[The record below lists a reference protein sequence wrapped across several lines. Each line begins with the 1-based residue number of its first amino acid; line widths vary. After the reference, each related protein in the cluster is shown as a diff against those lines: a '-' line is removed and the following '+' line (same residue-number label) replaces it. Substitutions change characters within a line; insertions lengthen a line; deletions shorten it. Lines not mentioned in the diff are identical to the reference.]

1 MSQKV
6 TITKNKINGL
16 LESQVTQPT
25 DGVPLSMLNDLSG
38 SIAIDI
44 SNLETQIY
52 DLSYYVYNDLSGSIA
67 IDISNLETQIY
78 DLSYYVYNDLS
89 GGGGGAGEI
98 NIGTYTDT
106 STTIFPNV
114 TTLLFDASSF
124 TLDLSGTSTI
134 KIDVDVSGGSGE
146 VTYSDLSYLLFDN
159 PLISTNPQNS
169 STSSQVNLS
178 WTPPTQTK
186 SAFNFIDGG
195 LATMNNTYSFLPYI
209 SDIWIKYK
217 DNTTSSYPVM
227 GSSAILGQNSG
238 AFKYSQITT
247 NNQRLTNV
255 NKLSIKNTGTGSPTA
270 TLLGGANTDT
280 IELDL
285 TTGAIGGTYS
295 YKIAYVNNSEDISWN
310 YLTFGGQSFGN
321 PGPANPPLS
330 LSFTNITY
338 SSLTVGGLG
347 AAPPP
352 GTGTGMDASLN
363 LPYGTPNFFVGYGVD
378 ISGVKR
384 TGAIQVGGNVTPVPV
399 TDISVGF
406 PNTQLVTSQAWSK
419 NIDSL
424 AAYPEYIINTINTP
438 TKRYYAV
445 NSSPDFSNRDISN
458 VTDASAVA
466 YIPIPTRSEAVT
478 GTDYTTDINTKSF
491 LNPLPTPTPTG
502 GSITASPRKRG
513 DVSIQITPVEFLSD
527 LSSISYNST
536 DFYKLI
542 ANFGDTTSVVPPP
555 TWVNSGSYL
564 GSDASGI
571 PLTQFKVDIS
581 NGTGSSAS
589 SGPSLSSSLISGVW
603 TQGSNTSVSNSNIS
617 FSHSTTIPQGSG
629 QLKEGYYLG
638 VDLSSIKIDISLGS
652 FPDICNNIPEYS
664 SYKASVT
671 QILKKD
677 SGLSDQ
683 VGTTTAALFNIG
695 KTPLNDTSVANYTIT
710 IFNPSYPSNNFW
722 GLKLPTASGTG
733 TTGGE
738 LVFKVDATINDLDQT
753 WAPSDGQ
760 QAGSLYDLSLI
771 YNPTSSGSVS
781 SMPIENME
789 KSWEEVETGAPAS
802 VALSEVMEMNYTD
815 DYTNSNINFSRDVSG
830 APQFGISF
838 TLKNNITRT
847 PQPAV
852 SKSNTTDLSGID
864 GKNWWWDFTWDISAP
879 STSFPST
886 FLPPITDITSTI
898 PTLMELVNVFDIS
911 SGQSTLTGYDHTNS
925 INYNTAMWAK
935 NGFYGAGLSSN
946 VDLSGVQPY
955 IDYNI
960 YSGQGPSNVN
970 YQIYDS
976 SGITQSISYSPTVF
990 YSNNAVPVTS
1000 SYTNLKFIIIRLSNS
1015 ETSAPKSSY
1024 FIKCDILGVDNTL
1037 LTLGTDYCLFYQ
1049 EEQQSTSGSA
1059 VYQWTSPTPNQYFS
1073 PWLDCANRNL
1083 SSTLN
1088 TFQQGQAAT
1097 TNGSNNGNYDSSKST
1112 YHIRRIAQSQAIY
1125 QYLAIGIQ
1133 NGKTIGKVTISYGSG

>member
-25 DGVPLSMLNDLSG
+25 DAVPLSML
-38 SIAIDI
+38 
-44 SNLETQIY
+44 
-52 DLSYYVYNDLSGSIA
+52 NDLSGSIA

-134 KIDVDVSGGSGE
+134 KIDIDVSGGSGE

-159 PLISTNPQNS
+159 PLISTNPQHS

-178 WTPPTQTK
+178 WTPPTQTR

-209 SDIWIKYK
+209 SDIWIQYS
-217 DNTTSSYPVM
+217 TTASYPSM
-227 GSSAILGQNSG
+227 GNSAIINVANG
-238 AFKYSQITT
+238 AFKYSQITA

-255 NKLSIKNTGTGSPTA
+255 NKLRIVNTGTGSPTA
-270 TLLGGANTDT
+270 TLLGAPNTDT
-280 IELDL
+280 IQLDL

-310 YLTFGGQSFGN
+310 YLTFGGKSFGN

-347 AAPPP
+347 AVPPP
-352 GTGTGMDASLN
+352 PPPTVQPGTGMDASLN

-384 TGAIQVGGNVTPVPV
+384 TGAIQVGGNTTDVPV
-399 TDISVGF
+399 TDISVG
-406 PNTQLVTSQAWSK
+406 NLTSTLQTQTWSK
-419 NIDSL
+419 NIDSS
-424 AAYPEYIINTINTP
+424 AAFPEYIIKTINTP
-438 TKRYYAV
+438 SQPYFAV
-445 NSSPDFSNRDISN
+445 NSSEDYYNFRVPN
-458 VTDASAVA
+458 VTNASAVA
-466 YIPIPTRSEAVT
+466 YIPIPKRSDVVT
-478 GTDYTTDINTKSF
+478 GANNYTTAITSLTAF
-491 LNPLPTPTPTG
+491 ALGSPTG
-502 GSITASPRKRG
+502 DSITANPRKRS
-513 DVSIQITPVEFLSD
+513 DVSMQFSNVEFLSD
-527 LSSISYNST
+527 LSSIRYNSSN
-536 DFYKLI
+536 FYKLI
-542 ANFGDTTSVVPPP
+542 ANFGDTTSAVPPT

-581 NGTGSSAS
+581 NGT
-589 SGPSLSSSLISGVW
+589 SGISGESLSSSLISGVW
-603 TQGSNTSVSNSNIS
+603 TQGSNTDVSNSNIS
-617 FSHSTTIPQGSG
+617 FSHSTTIPQGNG

-652 FPDICNNIPEYS
+652 FPDICNNTPSYT

-671 QILKKD
+671 QILKTD
-677 SGLSDQ
+677 GGSDQ

-710 IFNPSYPSNNFW
+710 IINPTYPSNNFW

-738 LVFKVDATINDLDQT
+738 LVFKVDASINDLDQT

-781 SMPIENME
+781 VPIENMG
-789 KSWEEVETGAPAS
+789 KSWEDVETGAPAS
-802 VALSEVMEMNYTD
+802 VALSEVMEMNYAD
-815 DYTNSNINFSRDVSG
+815 DYTSSNVNFSRDVSG

-864 GKNWWWDFTWDISAP
+864 GKNWWWDFTWNISAP
-879 STSFPST
+879 STNFPDT
-886 FLPPITDITSTI
+886 FLPPITDITSTT

-976 SGITQSISYSPTVF
+976 SGITQNINYSPTVF
-990 YSNNAVPVTS
+990 YLNNAAPILK

-1024 FIKCDILGVDNTL
+1024 FIKCDIEDVNNNSM
-1037 LTLGTDYCLFYQ
+1037 TLGTDYCLFYQ
-1049 EEQQSTSGSA
+1049 EEQQATSGNA
-1059 VYQWTSPTPNQYFS
+1059 VYQWASGSTQYFS
-1073 PWLDCANRNL
+1073 PWLDCANKNL
-1083 SSTLN
+1083 SNAFN
-1088 TFQQGQAAT
+1088 TFQEGQAAT
-1097 TNGSNNGNYDSSKST
+1097 TKGDRNGNYDAGQST
-1112 YHIRRIAQSQAIY
+1112 YHIRRIAQSQPIY

-1133 NGKTIGKVTISYGSG
+1133 NEKTIGKVTISYG

>member
-25 DGVPLSMLNDLSG
+25 DAVPLSML
-38 SIAIDI
+38 
-44 SNLETQIY
+44 
-52 DLSYYVYNDLSGSIA
+52 NDLSGSIA

-134 KIDVDVSGGSGE
+134 KIDIDVSGGSGE

-159 PLISTNPQNS
+159 PLISTNPQHS

-178 WTPPTQTK
+178 WTPPTQTR

-209 SDIWIKYK
+209 NDIWIQYS
-217 DNTTSSYPVM
+217 TTASYPSM
-227 GSSAILGQNSG
+227 GNSAIINVANG
-238 AFKYSQITT
+238 AFKYSQITA

-255 NKLSIKNTGTGSPTA
+255 NKLRIVNTGTGSPTA
-270 TLLGGANTDT
+270 TLLGAPNTDT
-280 IELDL
+280 IQLDL

-310 YLTFGGQSFGN
+310 YLTFGGKSFGN

-347 AAPPP
+347 AVPPP
-352 GTGTGMDASLN
+352 PPPTVQPGTGMDASLN

-384 TGAIQVGGNVTPVPV
+384 TGAIQVGGNTTDVPV
-399 TDISVGF
+399 TDISVG
-406 PNTQLVTSQAWSK
+406 NLTSTLQTQTWSK
-419 NIDSL
+419 NIDSS
-424 AAYPEYIINTINTP
+424 AAFPEYIIKTINTP
-438 TKRYYAV
+438 SQPYFAV
-445 NSSPDFSNRDISN
+445 NSSEDYYNFRVPN
-458 VTDASAVA
+458 VTNASAVA
-466 YIPIPTRSEAVT
+466 YIPIPKRSDVVT
-478 GTDYTTDINTKSF
+478 GANNYTTAITSLTAF
-491 LNPLPTPTPTG
+491 ALGSPTG
-502 GSITASPRKRG
+502 DSITANPRKRS
-513 DVSIQITPVEFLSD
+513 DVSMQFSNVEFLSD
-527 LSSISYNST
+527 LSSIRYNSSN
-536 DFYKLI
+536 FYKLI
-542 ANFGDTTSVVPPP
+542 ANFGDTTSAVPPT

-581 NGTGSSAS
+581 NGT
-589 SGPSLSSSLISGVW
+589 SGISGESLSSSLISGVW
-603 TQGSNTSVSNSNIS
+603 TQGSNTDVSNSNIS
-617 FSHSTTIPQGSG
+617 FSHSTTIPQGNG

-652 FPDICNNIPEYS
+652 FPDICNNTPSYT

-671 QILKKD
+671 QILKTD
-677 SGLSDQ
+677 GGSDQ

-710 IFNPSYPSNNFW
+710 IINPTYPSNNFW

-738 LVFKVDATINDLDQT
+738 LVFKVDASINDLDQT

-781 SMPIENME
+781 VPIENMG
-789 KSWEEVETGAPAS
+789 KSWEDVETGAPAS
-802 VALSEVMEMNYTD
+802 VALSEVMEMNYAD
-815 DYTNSNINFSRDVSG
+815 DYTSSNVNFSRDVSG

-864 GKNWWWDFTWDISAP
+864 GKNWWWDFTWNISAP
-879 STSFPST
+879 STNFPDT
-886 FLPPITDITSTI
+886 FLPPITDITSTT

-976 SGITQSISYSPTVF
+976 SGITQNINYSPTVF
-990 YSNNAVPVTS
+990 YLNNAAPILK

-1024 FIKCDILGVDNTL
+1024 FIKCDIEDVNNNSM
-1037 LTLGTDYCLFYQ
+1037 TLGTDYCLFYQ
-1049 EEQQSTSGSA
+1049 EEQQATSGNA
-1059 VYQWTSPTPNQYFS
+1059 VYQWASGSTQYFS
-1073 PWLDCANRNL
+1073 PWLDCANKNL
-1083 SSTLN
+1083 SNAFN
-1088 TFQQGQAAT
+1088 TFQEGQAAT
-1097 TNGSNNGNYDSSKST
+1097 TKGDRNGNYDAGQST
-1112 YHIRRIAQSQAIY
+1112 YHIRRIAQSQPIY

-1133 NGKTIGKVTISYGSG
+1133 NEKTIGKVTISYG

>member
-1 MSQKV
+1 MPQKV
-6 TITKNKINGL
+6 TITKDKINGL

-25 DGVPLSMLNDLSG
+25 DAVPLSMLNDLSG

-44 SNLETQIY
+44 SNLETEIYDLSAYVYTLSGDPIDISDLSAVVY
-52 DLSYYVYNDLSGSIA
+52 DLSYYVYNDLS
-67 IDISNLETQIY
+67 
-78 DLSYYVYNDLS
+78 S
-89 GGGGGAGEI
+89 GGGSI

-106 STTIFPNV
+106 STTIYPTV

-134 KIDVDVSGGSGE
+134 KIDIDVSGGSGE
-146 VTYSDLSYLLFDN
+146 VTYSDLSYLLFDK
-159 PLISTNPQNS
+159 PLISTNPQHS

-178 WTPPTQTK
+178 WTPPTQTR

-217 DNTTSSYPVM
+217 DNTASSYPVM
-227 GSSAILGQNSG
+227 GGSANLGLTSG

-247 NNQRLTNV
+247 NTQRLTNV
-255 NKLSIKNTGTGSPTA
+255 NKLTIINTGTGSQSASLTPS
-270 TLLGGANTDT
+270 DT
-280 IELDL
+280 IQLDL

-310 YLTFGGQSFGN
+310 YLTFGGKSFGN

-330 LSFTNITY
+330 LSFSSITY
-338 SSLTVGGLG
+338 STLTVGGLG

-384 TGAIQVGGNVTPVPV
+384 TGPIQVNGNTTDVPV
-399 TDISVGF
+399 TDISVG
-406 PNTQLVTSQAWSK
+406 NLTSSLQTQAWSK
-419 NIDSL
+419 IIDSL

-445 NSSPDFSNRDISN
+445 NSSPDFSNLDISN

-466 YIPIPTRSEAVT
+466 YIPIPTRAEAVT
-478 GTDYTTDINTKSF
+478 GSDYTTDINNKPF
-491 LNPLPTPTPTG
+491 LNPLPTPTG

-513 DVSIQITPVEFLSD
+513 DVSSQVSNVEFLSD
-527 LSSISYNST
+527 LSSIRYNST

-542 ANFGDTTSVVPPP
+542 ANFGDTTSAVPPTP
-555 TWVNSGSYL
+555 WVNPGSYL
-564 GSDASGI
+564 GSDATSTS
-571 PLTQFKVDIS
+571 LTQFIVDIS
-581 NGTGSSAS
+581 NGTSATTAT
-589 SGPSLSSSLISGVW
+589 SLSSSLINGVW
-603 TQGSNTSVSNSNIS
+603 TQGSNTSVLNSNIS

-629 QLKEGYYLG
+629 QQLKEGYYLG

-652 FPDICNNIPEYS
+652 FPDICNNIPPYS
-664 SYKASVT
+664 SYQASVT

-677 SGLSDQ
+677 SGLPDQ
-683 VGTTTAALFNIG
+683 VGATTAALFNIG

-710 IFNPSYPSNNFW
+710 IINPTYPSNNFW

-738 LVFKVDATINDLDQT
+738 LVFQVDASINDLDQT
-753 WAPSDGQ
+753 WAPEDGLT
-760 QAGSLYDLSLI
+760 AGSLYDLSLI
-771 YNPTSSGSVS
+771 YNPTSDVS
-781 SMPIENME
+781 SVPIENME
-789 KSWEEVETGAPAS
+789 KSWEDVEGGAPAS
-802 VALSEVMEMNYTD
+802 VALSEVMEMNYAD
-815 DYTNSNINFSRDVSG
+815 DYTSSNVNFSRDVSG

-864 GKNWWWDFTWDISAP
+864 GLNWWWDFTWNISAP
-879 STSFPST
+879 STSFPDT
-886 FLPPITDITSTI
+886 FLPPITDITSTT

-935 NGFYGAGLSSN
+935 NGFYGADLSSN
-946 VDLSGVQPY
+946 IDLSGVQPY

-976 SGITQSISYSPTVF
+976 SGITQNISYSPTVF
-990 YSNNAVPVTS
+990 YSNNAVLKVE
-1000 SYTNLKFIIIRLSNS
+1000 SYTNLKFIIIRLTNN
-1015 ETSAPKSSY
+1015 ETSTLADY
-1024 FIKCDILGVDNTL
+1024 FIKCDIEDVDNTS

-1049 EEQQSTSGSA
+1049 EEQKSTGGTP
-1059 VYQWTSPTPNQYFS
+1059 VYQWASTSSQYFS
-1073 PWLDCANRNL
+1073 PWLDCANKNTSL
-1083 SSTLN
+1083 TFN

-1097 TNGSNNGNYDSSKST
+1097 TKGENNGNYDAGQST
-1112 YHIRRIAQSQAIY
+1112 YHIRRIAQSQPIY

-1133 NGKTIGKVTISYGSG
+1133 NEKTIGKVTISYGKDP

>member
-1 MSQKV
+1 MPQKV
-6 TITKNKINGL
+6 TITKDKINGL

-25 DGVPLSMLNDLSG
+25 DAVPLSMLNDLSG

-44 SNLETQIY
+44 SNIQTEIYDLSAYVYTLSGDPIDISDLSAVVY
-52 DLSYYVYNDLSGSIA
+52 DLSYYVYNDLS
-67 IDISNLETQIY
+67 
-78 DLSYYVYNDLS
+78 S
-89 GGGGGAGEI
+89 GGGSI

-106 STTIFPNV
+106 STTIYPTV

-134 KIDVDVSGGSGE
+134 KIDIDVSGGSGE
-146 VTYSDLSYLLFDN
+146 VTYSDLSYLLFDK

-178 WTPPTQTK
+178 WTPPTQTR

-217 DNTTSSYPVM
+217 DNTASSYPAM
-227 GSSAILGQNSG
+227 GGSANLGLTSG

-247 NNQRLTNV
+247 NTQRLTNV
-255 NKLSIKNTGTGSPTA
+255 NKLTIINTGTGSQSASLTPS
-270 TLLGGANTDT
+270 DT
-280 IELDL
+280 IQLDL

-295 YKIAYVNNSEDISWN
+295 YKIAYVNNSEDDNSWN
-310 YLTFGGQSFGN
+310 YLTFGSQSFGN

-330 LSFTNITY
+330 LSFSSITY
-338 SSLTVGGLG
+338 STLTVGGLG

-363 LPYGTPNFFVGYGVD
+363 LPYGTPNFYVGYGVD

-384 TGAIQVGGNVTPVPV
+384 TGAIQVGGNITDVPV
-399 TDISVGF
+399 TDISVG
-406 PNTQLVTSQAWSK
+406 NLTSSLQTQAWSK

-438 TKRYYAV
+438 TNRYYAV
-445 NSSPDFSNRDISN
+445 NSSPDFSNQDISN
-458 VTDASAVA
+458 VNNASAVA
-466 YIPIPTRSEAVT
+466 YIPIPTRLDVVT
-478 GTDYTTDINTKSF
+478 TSPYQSDITGQSF
-491 LNPLPTPTPTG
+491 ALGSPTG
-502 GSITASPRKRG
+502 DSIQRSARKRN
-513 DVSIQITPVEFLSD
+513 DVSTQITNIEFLSD
-527 LSSISYNST
+527 LSSISYNSN

-542 ANFGDTTSVVPPP
+542 ANFGDTTSASPPT
-555 TWVNSGSYL
+555 TWVNPGSYL
-564 GSDASGI
+564 GIDASGTGT

-581 NGTGSSAS
+581 NGTSAS
-589 SGPSLSSSLISGVW
+589 SGTSLSSSFISGVW
-603 TQGSNTSVSNSNIS
+603 TQGSNTSVSNNNIS
-617 FSHSTTIPQGSG
+617 FSHSTTIQQGIG
-629 QLKEGYYLG
+629 QQLKEGYYLG

-652 FPDICNNIPEYS
+652 FPDICNNIPAYS
-664 SYKASVT
+664 SYQASVT
-671 QILKKD
+671 QILNV
-677 SGLSDQ
+677 SGGSDQ
-683 VGTTTAALFNIG
+683 VGTTTAASFNIG

-710 IFNPSYPSNNFW
+710 IINPTYPSNNFW

-738 LVFKVDATINDLDQT
+738 LVFQVDGSINDLDQT
-753 WAPSDGQ
+753 WAPSDGLT
-760 QAGSLYDLSLI
+760 AGSLYDLSLI

-781 SMPIENME
+781 SVSIENME
-789 KSWEEVETGAPAS
+789 KSWEDVEGGAPPPAS

-815 DYTNSNINFSRDVSG
+815 DYTSSNVNFSRDVSG

-886 FLPPITDITSTI
+886 FLPTTQGITSTT
-898 PTLMELVNVFDIS
+898 PTLMEVVNVFDIS

-935 NGFYGAGLSSN
+935 NGFYGAGLSSD

-960 YSGQGPSNVN
+960 YSGQGQN

-976 SGITQSISYSPTVF
+976 SGITQNISYSPTVF
-990 YSNNAVPVTS
+990 YSNNAVLTVK

-1024 FIKCDILGVDNTL
+1024 FIKCDILGVDNTS

-1059 VYQWTSPTPNQYFS
+1059 VYQWASPTPNQYFS

-1083 SSTLN
+1083 STTLN
-1088 TFQQGQAAT
+1088 TFQEGQAAT
-1097 TNGSNNGNYDSSKST
+1097 TNGSNNGNYDSSKTT

-1125 QYLAIGIQ
+1125 QYLAIGIPTT
-1133 NGKTIGKVTISYGSG
+1133 KTIGKVTISYG